1 MRREKELLEQQIER
15 EQKAHI
21 EIKSKVSKLV
31 PLDPV
36 VAVEECEE
44 EGEDEVELE
53 NLVARM
59 YPGED

>member
-1 MRREKELLEQQIER
+1 MKREKALLEQQIER
-15 EQKAHI
+15 EQRAHI

-36 VAVEECEE
+36 VAVEEGED
-44 EGEDEVELE
+44 EGDDEVELE

-59 YPGED
+59 HPGEN